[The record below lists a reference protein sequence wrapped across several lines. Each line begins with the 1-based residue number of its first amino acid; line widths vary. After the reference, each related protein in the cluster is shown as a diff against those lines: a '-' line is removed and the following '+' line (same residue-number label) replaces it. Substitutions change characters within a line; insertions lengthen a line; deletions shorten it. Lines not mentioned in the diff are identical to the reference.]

1 MGSLNVISGPGE
13 TRRPLQY
20 QRAREMWAAHC
31 ADEAAFGL
39 AGVYANSRLADI
51 AEANCILGP
60 LEGARVE
67 EALAYFAAQNVA
79 PVAWYMPGASP
90 AIAGLEEHLTEIWQL
105 DMLAQKLP
113 QAQPELTIIPARASF
128 AHVAEIAAIM
138 RPGVSPRQAA
148 EAAMCHLD
156 DSRVDALIAL
166 RDGRAAAYAAVL
178 SAGEFGFIME
188 FFVRE
193 DLRRRG
199 VGKTLA
205 GRVMDICAR
214 SLFRNVYCPIGE
226 GNRAGKSF
234 LAQLG
239 FSSVE
244 KIGERQRS

>member
-1 MGSLNVISGPGE
+1 
-13 TRRPLQY
+13 
-20 QRAREMWAAHC
+20 MWAAHC

-51 AEANCILGP
+51 AEGSCILGP
-60 LEGARVE
+60 LEGAHLE
-67 EALAYFAAQNVA
+67 EALAYFAGHNVA
-79 PVAWYMPGASP
+79 PVAWYMPGSSP
-90 AIAGLEEHLTEIWQL
+90 AIAGLAEHITEIWQL

-138 RPGVSPRQAA
+138 RPGVSPAQAA

-166 RDGRAAAYAAVL
+166 RDGRAVAYAAVL

-193 DLRRRG
+193 DMRRQA

-214 SLFRNVYCPIGE
+214 SLFRNVYCPIRE
-226 GNRAGKSF
+226 SNQAGKAFFS
-234 LAQLG
+234 QLG

-244 KIGERQRS
+244 KIAERLRT